1 MSATTGNG
9 ATPGGGPVT
18 AGDAATTGEA
28 ALAEAARGWLRDL
41 FAPWVQALNL
51 QVTRAVPGEVVLRL
65 PFDPSLCREGGTIC
79 GQALMAAADTAMV
92 LAISA
97 QLGGFKPMTTVS
109 LTTSFMRA
117 VAGGDV
123 TVTARVLKPGRTLT
137 FGEIE
142 MAGGDGKLAA
152 HVTTTYAML

>member
-1 MSATTGNG
+1 MSENTGSG
-9 ATPGGGPVT
+9 ATPATGR
-18 AGDAATTGEA
+18 GDAALED
-28 ALAEAARGWLRDL
+28 AARGWLRDL

-51 QVTRAVPGEVVLRL
+51 QVQSVAPGEAVLRL

-92 LAISA
+92 LAIAS
-97 QLGGFKPMTTVS
+97 QLGGFRPMTTVS
-109 LTTSFMRA
+109 LNTSFMRA

>member
-1 MSATTGNG
+1 MSETKGPG
-9 ATPGGGPVT
+9 ATPATGRGA
-18 AGDAATTGEA
+18 AGDAALE
-28 ALAEAARGWLRDL
+28 EAARGWLRDL

-51 QVTRAVPGEVVLRL
+51 QVQAVTPGEAVLRL

-92 LAISA
+92 LAIAS

-109 LTTSFMRA
+109 LNTSFMRA